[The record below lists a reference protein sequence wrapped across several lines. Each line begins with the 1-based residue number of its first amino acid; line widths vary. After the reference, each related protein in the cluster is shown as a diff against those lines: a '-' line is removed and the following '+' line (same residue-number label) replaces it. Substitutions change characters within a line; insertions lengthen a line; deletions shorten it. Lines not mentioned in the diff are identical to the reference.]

1 MLFSRSLQSSS
12 SSSQPVLF
20 YAYATR
26 RKFLWALT
34 LHFTLLLSALT
45 TVMIYV
51 RVSNCWVIGKSS
63 FKGEVD
69 RSFEGAC
76 IYDIQSS
83 ASNYATR
90 RSRNGKIP
98 PTRSVHPPTLL
109 HFHLHFHHRSVN
121 NNPCRHSLNS
131 PHRFQSLVYSI
142 ALQSSSSLY
151 I

>member
-12 SSSQPVLF
+12 SSSQPVPL

-26 RKFLWALT
+26 RKFLRALT
-34 LHFTLLLSALT
+34 LQFTLLLSALT

-51 RVSNCWVIGKSS
+51 SNCWVIGKSS
-63 FKGEVD
+63 LKGEVD
-69 RSFEGAC
+69 QSFEGAS

-83 ASNYATR
+83 ASNHATR
-90 RSRNGKIP
+90 RSRNGKIS

-142 ALQSSSSLY
+142 SLQSSSSLY